1 MLVRE
6 KIKNKKANSTKRKG
20 GRVEKQSLKNGM
32 RLCVREK
39 DKE

>member
-6 KIKNKKANSTKRKG
+6 KIKKQTVQREKEVDY
-20 GRVEKQSLKNGM
+20 RVEKQSLKNRM

-39 DKE
+39 DK